1 MYIRYTQYIKD
12 IHHDTSLQCTAS
24 SPKRGQK
31 YVGLKQKILEILPL
45 KIDIFWNRVRKKG
58 KESLQDG
65 NIYCI
70 ISLHRL
76 LHLKQNLIL
85 FLKAGKT
92 SIWKRRGFFH
102 QLPLVW
108 AYLDVQYKNQN
119 QRLLLN
125 ISQGGNTLS
134 KSLGKLAARHGGSPS
149 FRRDKSESLYL
160 CLRDSFAPAFLS

>member
-1 MYIRYTQYIKD
+1 MPWSHRDCKPASGLVSILGPGCCLLSCVVYNVKKQYIIYIRYTQYIKD

-58 KESLQDG
+58 KGSLQDG

-85 FLKAGKT
+85 FLKADKT
-92 SIWKRRGFFH
+92 SILKRRGF
-102 QLPLVW
+102 
-108 AYLDVQYKNQN
+108 
-119 QRLLLN
+119 
-125 ISQGGNTLS
+125 TLS
-134 KSLGKLAARHGGSPS
+134 TASSL
-149 FRRDKSESLYL
+149 SLFG
-160 CLRDSFAPAFLS
+160 CSI